1 MGRRLTHRGWL
12 RAIATPGYILTETD
26 CERLE
31 SLRLC
36 RSGKTPSEIADFL
49 HVRART
55 VIEWTRSLRGPA
67 EKRGHL
73 GPRTNAT
80 PKKGR
85 TPVPPHSVAVREP
98 ISILTPEDKTR

>member
-12 RAIATPGYILTETD
+12 RAIASPGYTLTETD

-31 SLRLC
+31 SVRLC
-36 RSGKTPSEIADFL
+36 RLGKTPSEIADFL

-55 VIEWTRSLRGPA
+55 VVEWTRSLRGPA

-73 GPRTNAT
+73 GPGTNAAE
-80 PKKGR
+80 KGADTR
-85 TPVPPHSVAVREP
+85 PPSSGGRQGADLHP
-98 ISILTPEDKTR
+98 GPGG